1 MALVLTPEAPVEAW
15 LTELDAQMRRSPA
28 VLAARPVVLDA
39 TGVPD
44 GDPAAPALLASLRER
59 GIHVIGVE
67 GSNAPWAAAEL
78 WQRQP
83 MPRSQAVEAPPEQ
96 DEAPPAPA
104 GGGLTALVRTE
115 PVRSGQS
122 VVFGDGDVTVMGSVA
137 SGAEVFAGG
146 SIHVYGTL
154 RGRAIAGF
162 TGNPGAR
169 IFCRRFEA
177 ELVAIDGVYRTADD
191 MGDGLRGRAVQAWL
205 DGDRIVIAALDP

>member
-1 MALVLTPEAPVEAW
+1 MALVLTPEAPLAAW
-15 LTELDAQMRRSPA
+15 LAELDAQMQRSPA
-28 VLAARPVVLDA
+28 VLAGRAVVLDA

-44 GDPAAPALLASLRER
+44 DDPDAPGLLAGLRDR
-59 GIHVIGVE
+59 GIHVVGVE
-67 GSNAPWAAAEL
+67 GSDAEWAAAER

-83 MPRSQAVEAPPEQ
+83 MPRAQPVE
-96 DEAPPAPA
+96 PAPEPA
-104 GGGLTALVRTE
+104 DAPAIPAEPGPTAMVRTD

-122 VVFGDGDVTVMGSVA
+122 VIFGEGDVTVVGSVA

-154 RGRAIAGF
+154 RGRAVAGF

-177 ELVAIDGVYRTADD
+177 ELLAIDGVYRTADD
-191 MGDGLRGRAVQAWL
+191 MEPGLRGRAVQAWL
-205 DGDRIVIAALDP
+205 DDDRIMIAALDP